1 MSFLFWSLSKI
12 NEPFEVYF
20 DFVLLLGDAC
30 CNSEKRDSVKRE
42 VQNEQTYSIYHQS
55 QINA

>member
-42 VQNEQTYSIYHQS
+42 VQNEQT
-55 QINA
+55 